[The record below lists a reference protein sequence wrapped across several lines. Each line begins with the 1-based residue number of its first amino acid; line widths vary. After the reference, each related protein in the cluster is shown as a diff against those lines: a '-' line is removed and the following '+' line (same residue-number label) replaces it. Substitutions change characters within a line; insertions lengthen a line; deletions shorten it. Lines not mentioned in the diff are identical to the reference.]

1 MTAISRPIKVI
12 TAVAPVHGLIAFL
25 TWRDLNRRP
34 DDLIRGPK
42 RVWRIAS
49 AMNTAGSAAYWI
61 IGRRRTT

>member
-12 TAVAPVHGLIAFL
+12 AAILPVHGIIAAL

-34 DDLIRGPK
+34 DDQVRGPK
-42 RVWRIAS
+42 RMWRIAS

-61 IGRRRTT
+61 IGRRRAT